1 MSFNPFE
8 QKPENI
14 EKLFC
19 DWKTMYPQSYSKND
33 VSPFTKLRCILTNGA
48 EYEAVWFSHQFFRH
62 CTNNDLRRE
71 LALIRKS
78 EQAQQKI
85 GACLKPKDETVLE
98 TTIGYEQLAVE
109 LTAMLAMR
117 EPDKRVKAALD
128 FALLEDFDHLYR
140 YADLL
145 DMEHGV
151 HAENLVGELTEIMP
165 ARPTITHHRYP
176 KDEVKKP
183 VDFKKASPVT
193 KLDVA
198 IITAA
203 EQQTMNYYM
212 NQCGFYETDLGRR
225 LYQEIAM
232 VEEQH
237 VSQYGSLMD
246 VKQSWLEGW
255 LCHEYTE
262 CYVYYS
268 CFKDETDK
276 HVKKIWEMCLLQEI
290 THLHK
295 ACECLEKYGK
305 KNWQEVI
312 PDGNFPE
319 LLAFKSTKNYVRNVI
334 ANTVCNTAHREGYVS
349 INDLDDN
356 AEFFTYQKIVNA
368 NEKMTPSHS
377 VIDAHIDKEGKDY
390 RYENSPSPVESL
402 RSRTKDNTTLGRV
415 KNCKLIQN

>member
-1 MSFNPFE
+1 M
-8 QKPENI
+8 
-14 EKLFC
+14 
-19 DWKTMYPQSYSKND
+19 
-33 VSPFTKLRCILTNGA
+33 
-48 EYEAVWFSHQFFRH
+48 
-62 CTNNDLRRE
+62 
-71 LALIRKS
+71 
-78 EQAQQKI
+78 
-85 GACLKPKDETVLE
+85 LE

-165 ARPTITHHRYP
+165 ARPTITHHRYS

-319 LLAFKSTKNYVRNVI
+319 LLAFKSTKNYVRDVI

-415 KNCKLIQN
+415 KNCK

>member
-1 MSFNPFE
+1 
-8 QKPENI
+8 
-14 EKLFC
+14 
-19 DWKTMYPQSYSKND
+19 
-33 VSPFTKLRCILTNGA
+33 
-48 EYEAVWFSHQFFRH
+48 
-62 CTNNDLRRE
+62 
-71 LALIRKS
+71 
-78 EQAQQKI
+78 
-85 GACLKPKDETVLE
+85 
-98 TTIGYEQLAVE
+98 
-109 LTAMLAMR
+109 
-117 EPDKRVKAALD
+117 
-128 FALLEDFDHLYR
+128 
-140 YADLL
+140 
-145 DMEHGV
+145 
-151 HAENLVGELTEIMP
+151 MP

-305 KNWQEVI
+305 RIGKRLSPTAI
-312 PDGNFPE
+312 SPNFLRLNPQRITC
-319 LLAFKSTKNYVRNVI
+319 A
-334 ANTVCNTAHREGYVS
+334 
-349 INDLDDN
+349 
-356 AEFFTYQKIVNA
+356 
-368 NEKMTPSHS
+368 M
-377 VIDAHIDKEGKDY
+377 
-390 RYENSPSPVESL
+390 SL
-402 RSRTKDNTTLGRV
+402 RIRCATRRTERATFQSTTLTTMRSFSPI
-415 KNCKLIQN
+415 KRLSTQTKR